1 MTTASV
7 KLTPEEMF
15 QLRQDAATR
24 RMTIS
29 DYLRAAIAAMK
40 PKPRHRSRLEKRDG
54 RYVVVH
60 PPGTPPIT
68 DADISAVMDQMD
80 VEYFTGKTP

>member
-7 KLTPEEMF
+7 KLTPDEMF
-15 QLRQDAATR
+15 QLRRDATAK

-29 DYLRAAIAAMK
+29 DYLRAGIAAMK
-40 PKPRHRSRLEKRDG
+40 PKTRNRQCKVTG
-54 RYVVVH
+54 RPGRVIIVH

-68 DADISAVMDQMD
+68 DAMIQAAEDEYDLED
-80 VEYFTGKTP
+80 VR

>member
-7 KLTPEEMF
+7 KLTADEMF
-15 QLRQDAATR
+15 QLRHDAKAK

-29 DYLRAAIAAMK
+29 DYLRAAIAKMNPAQRARQCK
-40 PKPRHRSRLEKRDG
+40 VTG
-54 RYVVVH
+54 RPGRVIIVH

-68 DADISAVMDQMD
+68 DAMRRAAEE
-80 VEYFTGKTP
+80 EYDLEAAG

>member
-7 KLTPEEMF
+7 KLTPDEMF
-15 QLRQDAATR
+15 QLRQDATAR

-29 DYLRAAIAAMK
+29 DYLRAGIAAMK
-40 PKPRHRSRLEKRDG
+40 PKQRKPQWKITG
-54 RYVVVH
+54 RPGRVIIKW

-68 DADISAVMDQMD
+68 DAMIQAAEE
-80 VEYFTGKTP
+80 EYDLEDAR